1 VSFFTYNLFLFIL
14 SSIGWLL
21 SFYFL
26 GVISSKMNTDK
37 WWVPSFCRM
46 NEGSCSSLVSTK
58 FGKILGQP
66 NAFWGMIYY
75 SFIIMLIFLSI
86 FGVKINYAFFLFSLI
101 SILLS
106 IYLIFGLLKLNFN
119 CKICVA
125 THCVNFIMF
134 FLTINYNFI
143 N

>member
-1 VSFFTYNLFLFIL
+1 VSFLTYHLLLFIFSL
-14 SSIGWLL
+14 IGWLL

-26 GVISSKMNTDK
+26 GVISNKIKPNK

-46 NEGSCSSLVSTK
+46 SESTCSSLVSTK

-75 SFIIMLIFLSI
+75 SFMIMLIFLTI
-86 FGVKINYAFFLFSLI
+86 FGLKINYVFFLFSLI

-106 IYLIFGLLKLNFN
+106 LYLIFGLFKLSVN
-119 CKICVA
+119 CKICIA
-125 THCVNFIMF
+125 THFINFIMF
-134 FLTINYNFI
+134 FLIINYNFLV
-143 N
+143 